1 MKKRRASPPFQSLL
15 LAAATAAAAFA
26 LSRAS
31 AHRFASPKET
41 KTTYTGK
48 TDDSVDD
55 TTEHSSIAFKEP
67 RYKIKL
73 KKPEERKK
81 RKEYYDGYAKAAL
94 AELWNIFDRP
104 CGQRLKPL
112 IKDEID
118 RLIKLKEIKCA
129 EIVAEKLKKIGSAT
143 IDRKLKHEKEM
154 LRFNLRYSTKKND
167 FVLLNQVPIKT
178 SADLDRSVAGN
189 IQMDCVEHCGM
200 SASGEYA
207 NSLTTIDIL
216 FGWWEG
222 EAFLGKGQERTLIAI
237 GNARKRSPVNWKEMH
252 PDNGMNL
259 LNWHVYEY
267 AEREKIEYSRSRPY
281 KKNDNCFVEQK
292 NSTHVRRQFGYLRYD
307 TDAEIEIMNDLY
319 RNELRLFKNFFQPVM
334 KLKEK
339 VRIKGKLHRKYDT
352 PQTPYRRIME
362 SLQVGEDVKE
372 KLKEIYENLNPAEL
386 KREIDMKIKKLYEV
400 YSKKGGSLKV
410 AANKKLSISLVSYY
424 MMNL

>member
-1 MKKRRASPPFQSLL
+1 MDTNSKQQYMETLREKYFKADRKDKGKILDEYCENSKEERKYAIKKFN
-15 LAAATAAAAFA
+15 
-26 LSRAS
+26 
-31 AHRFASPKET
+31 
-41 KTTYTGK
+41 
-48 TDDSVDD
+48 
-55 TTEHSSIAFKEP
+55 
-67 RYKIKL
+67 YKIKL

-81 RKEYYDGYAKAAL
+81 RKEYYDSFVKSTL
-94 AELWNIFDRP
+94 AEVWNIFDKP

-118 RLIKLKEIKCA
+118 RLIKLKEIKCNTT
-129 EIVAEKLKKIGSAT
+129 VLEKLKIISSAT
-143 IDRKLKHEKEM
+143 IDRKLKHEKEV
-154 LRFNLRYSTKKND
+154 LKFNLKYSTKKND

-178 SADLDRSVAGN
+178 SADMDRSIAGN

-222 EAFLGKGQERTLIAI
+222 EAFMGKGQERTLIAI
-237 GNARKRSPVNWKEMH
+237 DNARKRSPISWKEMH

-267 AEREKIEYSRSRPY
+267 AKKEYLEYSRSRPY

-307 TDAEIEIMNDLY
+307 KQEEIDIMNDLY

-339 VRIKGKLHRKYDT
+339 VRIKGKLHRKYDKAK
-352 PQTPYRRIME
+352 TPYRRIME
-362 SLQVGEDVKE
+362 SYQVNENTKKE
-372 KLKEIYENLNPAEL
+372 LREIYDSLNPAEL
-386 KREIDMKIKKLYEV
+386 KRKIDKKIKMLYEV
-400 YSKKGGSLKV
+400 YSKKNGSLKV
-410 AANKKLSISLVSYY
+410 AKNKKLSINLVSYY
-424 MMNL
+424 MMNI

>member
-1 MKKRRASPPFQSLL
+1 MDTNSKQQYMETLREKYFRANKKSKGKILDEYCMS
-15 LAAATAAAAFA
+15 
-26 LSRAS
+26 S
-31 AHRFASPKET
+31 KEER
-41 KTTYTGK
+41 KYAIK
-48 TDDSVDD
+48 K
-55 TTEHSSIAFKEP
+55 FN
-67 RYKIKL
+67 YKIKL

-81 RKEYYDGYAKAAL
+81 RKEYYNNSVKPTL
-94 AELWNIFDRP
+94 VEMWNIFDRP

-118 RLIKLKEIKCA
+118 RLIKFEEVRCNKVITK
-129 EIVAEKLKKIGSAT
+129 KLKKMSSAT
-143 IDRKLKHEKEM
+143 IDRKLKHEKEV
-154 LRFNLRYSTKKND
+154 LKFNLKYSTKKSD

-222 EAFLGKGQERTLIAI
+222 EAFMGKGQERTLIAI
-237 GNARKRSPVNWKEMH
+237 DNARKRSPAPWREMH

-267 AEREKIEYSRSRPY
+267 AKKEKLEYSRSRPY

-307 TDAEIEIMNDLY
+307 TQEEIALMNDLY

-339 VRIKGKLHRKYDT
+339 VRIKGKVHRKYDE
-352 PQTPYRRIME
+352 PKTPYQRIMD
-362 SLQVGEDVKE
+362 SDQVNKNTKNE
-372 KLKEIYENLNPAEL
+372 LKEIYDNLNPALL
-386 KREIDMKIKKLYEV
+386 KRKIDKKISELYEV
-400 YSKKGGSLKV
+400 YSKKNGSLKV
-410 AANKKLSISLVSYY
+410 AANKKLSINLVSYY
-424 MMNL
+424 IMNI